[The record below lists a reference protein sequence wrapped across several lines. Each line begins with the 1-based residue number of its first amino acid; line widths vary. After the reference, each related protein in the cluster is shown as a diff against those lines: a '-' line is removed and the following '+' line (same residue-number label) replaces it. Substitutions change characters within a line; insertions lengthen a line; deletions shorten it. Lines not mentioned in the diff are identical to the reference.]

1 MKIKICLIYRNC
13 SSKLTSK
20 SLQKSYS
27 SVIKDDIRQRT
38 LTFLWLFNQ
47 TIISCAFFLATGL
60 VQMRCLWIEK
70 KKWNKVS
77 ELEKTDWFD
86 NQVLNSKSHIL
97 IVQKWQLSWTYVAIR
112 GKIWWCSN
120 TNLLKSFQFC
130 KTDMTWKGPYNHE
143 LKWCKKFLKSV
154 PLL

>member
-1 MKIKICLIYRNC
+1 MYP
-13 SSKLTSK
+13 K
-20 SLQKSYS
+20 SLK
-27 SVIKDDIRQRT
+27 IEIFKIRK
-38 LTFLWLFNQ
+38 LFLEADLKNLFKNRFWMWLWYKMAVADVLKWNHM
-47 TIISCAFFLATGL
+47 CFFLATGIGSDEVCFIL
-60 VQMRCLWIEK
+60 K
-70 KKWNKVS
+70 KARKKVS
-77 ELEKTDWFD
+77 ELQNTDWFD
-86 NQVLNSKSHIL
+86 NRVLNWKSHTL
-97 IVQKWQLSWTYVAIR
+97 IVQNWQLSWTYVAIR